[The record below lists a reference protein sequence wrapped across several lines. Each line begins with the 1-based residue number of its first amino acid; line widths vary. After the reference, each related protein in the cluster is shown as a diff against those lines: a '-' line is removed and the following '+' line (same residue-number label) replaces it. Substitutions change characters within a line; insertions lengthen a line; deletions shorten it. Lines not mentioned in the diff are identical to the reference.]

1 MLEINWDDVK
11 NVINL
16 VLPYLIFFGIVLLLA
31 IAVIIIAKR
40 FSIPKKFMAR
50 RQSLIAIFTAL
61 MIAINLIAFYPMN
74 TILTLASGRGTISE
88 VSSERAEQLGE
99 NITEEGIVLLD
110 NEEDF
115 LPLAN
120 DSRINVFGW
129 ASTNPIYGGTGS
141 GSLSDNH
148 HTVSLIEGLNNAGFE
163 VNSELSDFYTSY
175 SDERP
180 VVGMFEQDWSLPEP
194 PVNEYSD
201 KLMENAEEFSDTALI
216 VIGRGGGEG
225 ADLPTDLSEVTYNDN
240 TDDYKDFGDD
250 DHYLGLHET
259 ERQMIDMVTSNFDNV
274 VLVYNGSNAFELE
287 FIEEYDQIKSVLWVP
302 AAGQTGFDALGK
314 ILNGDVNPSGKT
326 ADIFAR
332 DLTATPDHN
341 NFGDF
346 EYTNMDEY
354 SIENDFPGAGGL
366 PTFVNYVENIYVGYH
381 FYETAAAEGLLD
393 YDEHILYPF
402 GYGLSYTSFEQEIS
416 NWNIDDDEAISVD
429 VTVTN
434 TGDVEGK
441 EVVEL
446 YFTPPY
452 TNGGI
457 EKSEVNMIAFDKTD
471 ILEPGDSQTLTLTFT
486 KEDMASYDST
496 NEKAYVLEEGDYTLS
511 IRSDSHN
518 VIDEVDFSQDET
530 IVYEQRSTDDIPATN
545 QFDFAEGNVTYLSRE
560 NGFENYEEAT
570 AAPDNYEM
578 PEESLAMFRNETNF
592 DPSEFFDDSDEMP
605 TTNAKNGIDLVE
617 MRGLDY
623 DDPAW
628 DSLLDQLSTDD
639 MVDLTAYG
647 GYQTP
652 AVKSVGK
659 VATIDLDGPAS
670 INNNFTGVGSVGFPS
685 AVMMANSWNV
695 DLAHS
700 FGDSIGEMAVEMGV
714 SGWYAPAMNIHR
726 SAFSGRNFEY
736 YSEDPILSGKMAAQ
750 AVLGAA
756 DHGVYAYLKHFAM
769 NDQEMNRNKMLATW
783 SNEQAIREIYLKP
796 FEIAVKEGG
805 AQGIMSSFNYI
816 GPIWAGAS
824 SNLLNT
830 VLRDEWGF
838 RGMILT
844 DYFAGYGYM
853 DANIMVPNGGDIA
866 LATYDVGANM
876 MKNTDNPSVVKNMR
890 TASKNILYTT
900 VNSYAYSDDAL
911 NAGMPIWQII
921 AIVIDVV
928 VLGIVIL
935 LEVLIFRKYKKL
947 KRNLTTAEDNTT
959 VL

>member
-11 NVINL
+11 NIVSL

-31 IAVIIIAKR
+31 IVAIIIAKK
-40 FSIPKKFMAR
+40 FSIPKKFMIR
-50 RQSLIAIFTAL
+50 RQSIMAIFVAL
-61 MIAINLIAFYPMN
+61 MIAINLIAYYPMN
-74 TILTLASGRGTISE
+74 TILTLASGRGTISDAT
-88 VSSERAEQLGE
+88 SETAEQLGE
-99 NITEEGIVLLD
+99 DIAREGIVLLD
-110 NEEDF
+110 NDEDF
-115 LPLAN
+115 LPLEN
-120 DSRINVFGW
+120 DSRVNVFGW

-141 GSLSDNH
+141 GSLSDSH
-148 HTVSLIEGLNNAGFE
+148 HTVSLIEGLDNAGFE
-163 VNSELSDFYTSY
+163 VNTELSDFYTSY
-175 SDERP
+175 ADERP

-201 KLMENAEEFSDTALI
+201 DLMENAEKFSDTAVI

-240 TDDYKDFGDD
+240 TDDYQDFGEDN
-250 DHYLGLHET
+250 HYLGLHET
-259 ERQMIDMVTSNFDNV
+259 EKQMIDLVTSNFDNV

-287 FIEEYDQIKSVLWVP
+287 FAEEYDQIKSVLWVP
-302 AAGQTGFDALGK
+302 AAGQTGFNALGE
-314 ILNGDVNPSGKT
+314 ILNGEINPSGKT

-354 SIENDFPGAGGL
+354 SVENDFPGAGGV

-393 YDEHILYPF
+393 YDEHVLYPF
-402 GYGLSYTSFEQEIS
+402 GYGLSYTSFDQEIS
-416 NWNIDDDEAISVD
+416 DWNIENDETITLD

-434 TGDVEGK
+434 TGDTEGK
-441 EVVEL
+441 DVVEL

-452 TNGGI
+452 TDGGI
-457 EKSEVNMIAFDKTD
+457 EKSEVNLVAFEKTEV
-471 ILEPGDSQTLTLTFT
+471 LEPGASETLTLTFT
-486 KEDMASYDST
+486 KEDMASYDYE
-496 NEKAYVLEEGDYTLS
+496 NEAAYVFEEGDYTLS
-511 IRSDSHN
+511 LRSDSHT
-518 VIDEVDFSQDET
+518 VLDEAEFTQDET
-530 IVYEQRSTDDIPATN
+530 IVYDQRSTDEIPATN
-545 QFDFAEGNVTYLSRE
+545 QFDFAEGDITYLSRE

-578 PEESLAMFRNETNF
+578 AEESLSMFRNETNF
-592 DPSEFFDDSDEMP
+592 DPSEFFDESDEMP
-605 TTNAKNGIDLVE
+605 TTDANNGIDLVE

-628 DSLLDQLSTDD
+628 EPLLDQLSTND
-639 MVDLTAYG
+639 MVDLIAYG

-652 AVKSVGK
+652 AIKSVGK

-695 DLAHS
+695 DLAHA

-736 YSEDPILSGKMAAQ
+736 YSEDGVLSGKMASQ

-816 GPIWAGAS
+816 GPVWAGAS
-824 SNLLNT
+824 SSLLNT

-838 RGMILT
+838 RGMVLT
-844 DYFAGYGYM
+844 DYFSGYGYM
-853 DANIMVPNGGDIA
+853 DSNIMVPNGGDIA

-876 MKNTDNPSVVKNMR
+876 MKNTDNPTVVKNMR
-890 TASKNILYTT
+890 TSSKNILYTT
-900 VNSYAYSDDAL
+900 VNSYAYSDEAL
-911 NAGMPIWQII
+911 NAGMPIWQVI
-921 AIVIDVV
+921 AIVVDVI
-928 VLGIVIL
+928 VLGLVIL
-935 LEVLIFRKYKKL
+935 LEVLIFKKYRKL
-947 KRNLTTAEDNTT
+947 KSRLGTVQDNTSA
-959 VL
+959 L